1 MLSPDQMPSQIEQIA
16 DSGMCR
22 NESLSLYRAGSRLHV
37 FFTMT
42 SHSPERVLVTSMDL
56 HPDSW
61 FYTAPWVVPA
71 EILRAEKLWEG
82 SAITPMPSRRGPEM
96 NLANALRDRFILE
109 DEKNCIFFTLAA
121 GKTPLATHS

>member
-1 MLSPDQMPSQIEQIA
+1 
-16 DSGMCR
+16 
-22 NESLSLYRAGSRLHV
+22 
-37 FFTMT
+37 
-42 SHSPERVLVTSMDL
+42 MDL

-61 FYTAPWVVPA
+61 FYTAPRVVPA

-109 DEKNCIFFTLAA
+109 DEKKLYLFYAGGGENAIGHAQLTL
-121 GKTPLATHS
+121 TRD